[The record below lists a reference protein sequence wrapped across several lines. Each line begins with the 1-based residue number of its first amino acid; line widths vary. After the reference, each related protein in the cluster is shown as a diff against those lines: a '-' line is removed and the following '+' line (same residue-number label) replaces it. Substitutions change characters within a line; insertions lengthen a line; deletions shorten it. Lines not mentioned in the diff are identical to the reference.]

1 MMTQAVK
8 GHSLGEAMQMSQEF
22 TKMMLGEDYVI
33 TEEMGDIEAL
43 QGVSQFPARIKCAT
57 LVWKALEKGTVAKEG
72 SKVRL
77 KKNRMLL
84 IIDDFD
90 IRHIKV

>member
-33 TEEMGDIEAL
+33 TEEMGDIEA
-43 QGVSQFPARIKCAT
+43 F
-57 LVWKALEKGTVAKEG
+57 
-72 SKVRL
+72 VRC
-77 KKNRMLL
+77 
-84 IIDDFD
+84 ISIPSSY
-90 IRHIKV
+90 